1 MQHARVHRTVCV
13 ASDMVAASSFL
24 HALTCTS
31 TRCDTAAD
39 ARAAGLSRSPPTSAP
54 RLAWVMVR
62 FRVRVRVRVRA
73 RARARVSLP

>member
-1 MQHARVHRTVCV
+1 MCV

-39 ARAAGLSRSPPTSAP
+39 ARAAGRSRSAPTTAP
-54 RLAWVMVR
+54 RLAWV
-62 FRVRVRVRVRA
+62 RVRDTVRVRA
-73 RARARVSLP
+73 RARARVRVSLP